1 MYVNNRNRNNA
12 FFVTTYFAATLLFQ
26 FWEGLF
32 PFSNY
37 NYNFSHYNYNYNYV
51 QIANIRLLMLR
62 VKKVSADLINSD
74 RFYEIAE
81 KFGGKIGVL
90 DLKDCM

>member
-1 MYVNNRNRNNA
+1 
-12 FFVTTYFAATLLFQ
+12 
-26 FWEGLF
+26 
-32 PFSNY
+32 
-37 NYNFSHYNYNYNYV
+37 
-51 QIANIRLLMLR
+51 MLR